1 MKGIDDNQDLEAE
14 ITYQDKMMS
23 LGNFLIELKS
33 KAKKKDNIERSS
45 KAVKEL
51 TEIALYVNNL
61 EVENM
66 AMKMEMGFKKSKVY
80 NQIIKLLKQCLKS

>member
-1 MKGIDDNQDLEAE
+1 MKGIDDNLDLESE